1 MDELDCN
8 GNESNLFQCDY
19 LTKHNCGSTEGAG
32 VRCSGTRTKMVA
44 RDNLDEGKNGK
55 ARMRRDI
62 QIMSVRLLVQQVIG
76 ARLVL
81 PDGKEIKIGK
91 GLVVFVCFLK
101 GVTEE
106 LVKKAAKVALGLK
119 LSEAEEGEKRV
130 DVVTNK
136 GEVLVVPQATLGGK
150 LKGSSLQYHNNVK
163 PAEGEEMYK
172 LFCKMLMEARE
183 DEELSMVKVGMFGAR
198 QVLSMET
205 NGPYSHIID
214 I

>member
-1 MDELDCN
+1 MLQE
-8 GNESNLFQCDY
+8 
-19 LTKHNCGSTEGAG
+19 
-32 VRCSGTRTKMVA
+32 
-44 RDNLDEGKNGK
+44 
-55 ARMRRDI
+55 
-62 QIMSVRLLVQQVIG
+62 IMSVRLLVQQVVG

-81 PDGKEIKIGK
+81 PDGKEIKIGT

-106 LVKKAAKVALGLK
+106 VVKKAAKVTLGVK
-119 LSEAEEGEKRV
+119 LSEGEEGERRV
-130 DVVTNK
+130 DVVTNG

-172 LFCKMLMEARE
+172 LFCKMLREARGE
-183 DEELSMVKVGMFGAR
+183 DEGDELRMVKVGMFGAR

-205 NGPYSHIID
+205 NGPYSHVID

>member
-1 MDELDCN
+1 MGTN
-8 GNESNLFQCDY
+8 
-19 LTKHNCGSTEGAG
+19 TKLV
-32 VRCSGTRTKMVA
+32 VRW
-44 RDNLDEGKNGK
+44 
-55 ARMRRDI
+55 
-62 QIMSVRLLVQQVIG
+62 IMSVRLLVQQVIG

-106 LVKKAAKVALGLK
+106 LVKKAAKVALGVK

-183 DEELSMVKVGMFGAR
+183 EEEFSMVKVGMFGAR

-205 NGPYSHIID
+205 NGPYSHVID